1 MPGESHRQRM
11 ENHAAVKKTGKIS
24 NINIG
29 RKTKLIAC
37 ELFVKT
43 QKGSKVK
50 IHTCYLLLSALSFEG
65 CKGNEKMNN
74 LGGVDP
80 K

>member
-1 MPGESHRQRM
+1 MSTKRDRADELECIYIM

-37 ELFVKT
+37 ELFVKN

-50 IHTCYLLLSALSFEG
+50 FHTCYLLLSALSFEG
-65 CKGNEKMNN
+65 CKGNEK
-74 LGGVDP
+74 
-80 K
+80 